1 VAGASEENEEIPPA
15 FFPQVDDPNPGA
27 FELREEGAFLVED
40 GDGYVASAAMKPF
53 GELDQ
58 LALGSADLERPRKQQ
73 DRNSVRRHQ
82 ALVSA
87 LHRNRK
93 EQLLWTFHI

>member
-1 VAGASEENEEIPPA
+1 
-15 FFPQVDDPNPGA
+15 
-27 FELREEGAFLVED
+27 
-40 GDGYVASAAMKPF
+40 MKPF